1 MLLKRGQRSPAAA
14 SLVRGMID
22 ARDYIVVGAL
32 FAPRIQQTVKALR
45 ETPKRGQKSNIS
57 LFRKREVAKNET
69 HH

>member
-1 MLLKRGQRSPAAA
+1 
-14 SLVRGMID
+14 MID

-57 LFRKREVAKNET
+57 LFRKREVAKNEA